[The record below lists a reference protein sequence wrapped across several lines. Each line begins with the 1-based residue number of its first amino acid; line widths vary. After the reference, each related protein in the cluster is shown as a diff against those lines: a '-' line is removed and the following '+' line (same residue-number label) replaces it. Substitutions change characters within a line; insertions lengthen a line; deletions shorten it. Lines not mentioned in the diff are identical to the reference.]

1 VDVSPAKPVPPG
13 WLDGL
18 RDAYVWIGRAT
29 AGLRLTPGFVMV
41 GASRAGTTSLFR
53 ALSAHPQ
60 VQRPAVNKGVRYF
73 DLNYDRPFAWYQGHF
88 PLEATARRRAG
99 GLGEPLAFEA
109 SGYYMFHPFAIERLA
124 HVLPDV
130 RIVAM
135 LRDPVERAFSAWKHE
150 SARGYEW
157 ETFET
162 ALELEDD
169 RLKGEVDR
177 MRADP
182 AYESFCHRHHS
193 HRHRGEYA
201 EQLQRIYACFPREEV
216 HIVESEN
223 FFAHPE
229 AEFARLVDFLGLQP
243 FAPRQFDQ
251 HNSRP
256 SQPMGEAVRR
266 RLEEHYQP
274 HDEHLAELLGHRPAW
289 RS

>member
-1 VDVSPAKPVPPG
+1 VDVSPAELLAPSWQDRV
-13 WLDGL
+13 
-18 RDAYVWIGRAT
+18 RDAYVWIGRAS

-88 PLEATARRRAG
+88 PLAAAARRRAG
-99 GLGEPLAFEA
+99 GLGEPVAFEA

-124 HVLPDV
+124 HVLPGV

-193 HRHRGEYA
+193 HRQRGEYA
-201 EQLQRIYACFPREEV
+201 DQLERIYACFPREQV
-216 HIVESEN
+216 HILESER
-223 FFAHPE
+223 FFAQPE
-229 AEFARLVDFLGLQP
+229 TEYSRLIEFLGLQP

-256 SQPMGEAVRR
+256 SAPMGDAVRR
-266 RLEEHYQP
+266 RLERHYEPYNQ
-274 HDEHLAELLGHRPAW
+274 HLAELLGHRPAW
-289 RS
+289 SS